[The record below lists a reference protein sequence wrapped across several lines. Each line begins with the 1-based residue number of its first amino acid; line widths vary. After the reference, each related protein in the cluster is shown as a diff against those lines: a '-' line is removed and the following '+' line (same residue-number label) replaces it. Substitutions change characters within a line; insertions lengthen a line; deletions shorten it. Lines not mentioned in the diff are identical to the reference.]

1 MSGVLR
7 PMNLMGCRAD
17 MRLKRRCTFVAM
29 ELRLIEAASE
39 IGAGTRGTSMGMA
52 ALRVAAWKLGSE
64 LFGHAEESILRDEN
78 DVLYEDDRSPN
89 AHHIDG
95 LIRFES
101 DLAYEVYKYLRNS
114 VFPIVVGGD
123 HSIAIGSVS
132 GTKMAFPDQRLGV
145 VWIDAHADLH
155 TPWTTPSGNV
165 HGMPLALLMQIEKK
179 GRNRPRVYTM
189 DTWDRLRK
197 IGVSGPK
204 LLPSDLVF
212 IGLRDY
218 EPEEEAI
225 IKEHGIKVIRMED
238 IRKKGADA
246 AVKETLAHL
255 SLCERL
261 HISFDVDSLDPSI
274 SVGTGTPVPGGLT
287 LDEAKALLSGF
298 CADPK
303 TATLD
308 VVEINPALDTG
319 NAMAEATLSVLEP
332 LFPIL
337 RAR

>member
-1 MSGVLR
+1 
-7 PMNLMGCRAD
+7 
-17 MRLKRRCTFVAM
+17 M

-39 IGAGTRGTSMGMA
+39 IGAGMRGASMGMA

-78 DVLYEDDRSPN
+78 DVLYEDDSSPN

-132 GTKMAFPDQRLGV
+132 GTKMAFPEQRLGV

-155 TPWTTPSGNV
+155 SPWTTPSGNV
-165 HGMPLALLMQIEKK
+165 HGMPLALLMNIEKK
-179 GRNRPRVYTM
+179 GRNRPRVFTM

-197 IGVSGPK
+197 IGVNGPK
-204 LLPSDLVF
+204 LLPSDLVI

-218 EPEEEAI
+218 EPEEQAI
-225 IKEHGIKVIRMED
+225 LEEHKIKVITVETV
-238 IRKKGADA
+238 RKKGADT
-246 AVKETLAHL
+246 AVKEALAHL
-255 SLCERL
+255 SACERI
-261 HISFDVDSLDPSI
+261 HVSFDVDSLDPSI
-274 SVGTGTPVPGGLT
+274 SVGTGTPVPNGLFAE
-287 LDEAKALLSGF
+287 EASLLLQGF
-298 CADPK
+298 CRDHK

-308 VVEINPALDTG
+308 VVEINPSLDTN
-319 NAMAEATLSVLEP
+319 NAMAEATLKILEP

-337 RAR
+337 RGR

>member
-1 MSGVLR
+1 MDV
-7 PMNLMGCRAD
+7 
-17 MRLKRRCTFVAM
+17 
-29 ELRLIEAASE
+29 RLIEAASE
-39 IGAGTRGTSMGMA
+39 IGAGTRGTSMGMS

-101 DLAYEVYKYLRNS
+101 DLAYEVYKYLRSNI
-114 VFPIVVGGD
+114 FPIVIGGD

-132 GTKMAFPDQRLGV
+132 GTKMAFPNERVGV

-155 TPWTTPSGNV
+155 SPWTTPSGNV
-165 HGMPLALLMQIEKK
+165 HGMPLALLMNIEKK
-179 GRNRPRVYTM
+179 GRNQPRVYTM

-197 IGVSGPK
+197 IGMNGPK

-212 IGLRDY
+212 IALRDL
-218 EPEEEAI
+218 EEEEQAI
-225 IKEHGIKVIRMED
+225 IDEYNIKVVTVKDLRTQ
-238 IRKKGADA
+238 GAKAVVAEVLGHLA
-246 AVKETLAHL
+246 ACDKIHV
-255 SLCERL
+255 
-261 HISFDVDSLDPSI
+261 SFDVDSLDPTI
-274 SVGTGTPVPGGLT
+274 SVGTGTPVPDGLFV
-287 LDEAKALLSGF
+287 DEATDLLTGF
-298 CADPK
+298 CTDTK
-303 TATLD
+303 VCTLD

-319 NAMAEATLSVLEP
+319 NAMAEAVIGVLEP

-337 RAR
+337 RNR